1 MNSPA
6 QHQDSPPSES
16 TPGKGVFRTLVGPV
30 LGLVLLVVAG
40 RLAGEHWPAIEAKV
54 AELGSLGYLLFGTAW
69 VVLSSA
75 CFPVSVL
82 GISAG
87 ALFGLPLG
95 VALVFISAN
104 LAGLLMFGL
113 GRGLLRGRIRE
124 LIATRPKLAAVDR
137 LAGQK
142 ALRLNALTRLSPL
155 NYGLAC
161 YTLAAGRTDLRSY
174 LIGNLATTPSMV
186 LQVWIGTLAVET
198 GKSVMGEGMS
208 SRNLMML
215 AVGLLFVG
223 ILMWQIGRMIRQ
235 AIAEGEQEDDI

>member
-1 MNSPA
+1 MNTP
-6 QHQDSPPSES
+6 HEKHDSPVAES
-16 TPGKGVFRTLVGPV
+16 APKQSIFRTLLGPATALIV
-30 LGLVLLVVAG
+30 LAVVG
-40 RLAGEHWPAIEAKV
+40 RLAGSHWPEIEAKV
-54 AELGSLGYLLFGTAW
+54 AEMGPWGYLLFSAAW

-95 VALVFISAN
+95 VALVFTSAM
-104 LAGLLMFGL
+104 LAALVMFAL

-137 LAGQK
+137 LAGEK

-161 YTLAAGRTDLRSY
+161 YTLAAGRTGLKDY
-174 LIGNLATTPSMV
+174 LVGNLATVPSMV

-208 SRNLMML
+208 PRNLVL
-215 AVGLLFVG
+215 LGVGLLFVS

-235 AIAEGEQEDDI
+235 AINEQ